1 MIYAAIAISVIS
13 FCSGFWLSHEL
24 DKGELWQM
32 ENAIAR
38 QKYEAEAVLTGI
50 IAKVEQQKAE
60 QLLANDNLEKARQS
74 SIETINA
81 YHEKY
86 NIARNVADRLRANAN
101 ACGGSA
107 MPEGHRA
114 ELHEEHEANG
124 ADFSTE
130 FAGFLSGQAF
140 KADQLAADYNALLS
154 FVQSGCG
161 LND

>member
-13 FCSGFWLSHEL
+13 FVSGFWLSHEL

-50 IAKVEQQKAE
+50 ISKVEQQKAE
-60 QLLANDNLEKARQS
+60 QLLANDNLEKARNEYLKTAVALHDSQS
-74 SIETINA
+74 QL
-81 YHEKY
+81 
-86 NIARNVADRLRANAN
+86 RLRVTVAGRHCPSAVPE
-101 ACGGSA
+101 AAHSAKLPGSA
-107 MPEGHRA
+107 TDSA
-114 ELHEEHEANG
+114 ELSAEAASYLRG
-124 ADFSTE
+124 LALDADTCAITHNS
-130 FAGFLSGQAF
+130 
-140 KADQLAADYNALLS
+140 LLK